1 MNYNAVTDHSPKTRT
16 DFIEWLT
23 QITVAE
29 LKAAAGDKTKLQA
42 AVQQY
47 LNKATAAN
55 FELEDIE
62 NIFGVN
68 EPSIMDLAELSEE
81 DEEILIDTFED
92 LTNN

>member
-1 MNYNAVTDHSPKTRT
+1 MNFNLATDPSPQARAE
-16 DFIEWLT
+16 FIEWLT
-23 QITVAE
+23 SVTLVE
-29 LKAAAGDKTKLQA
+29 LKAAAGDPLKLHT

-47 LNKATAAN
+47 LTKATAAN

-81 DEEILIDTFED
+81 DEEILIDSFED

>member
-1 MNYNAVTDHSPKTRT
+1 MNYNAATDPSVEKRAEY
-16 DFIEWLT
+16 IEWLT
-23 QITVAE
+23 QVTLAE
-29 LKAAAGDKTKLQA
+29 LKAAAGDALKLKA

-47 LNKATAAN
+47 LTKATAAN
-55 FELEDIE
+55 FDLEDIE

-81 DEEILIDTFED
+81 DEELLIDAFED

>member
-1 MNYNAVTDHSPKTRT
+1 MIYDAATDSSPESRAK
-16 DFIEWLT
+16 FIEWLT
-23 QITVAE
+23 QATLTEI
-29 LKAAAGDKTKLQA
+29 KAAAGDALKLQA

-47 LNKATAAN
+47 LNNATAAN

-68 EPSIMDLAELSEE
+68 ESSILDLAELSEE

>member
-1 MNYNAVTDHSPKTRT
+1 MIYDAATDPSPESRAE
-16 DFIEWLT
+16 FIEWLT
-23 QITVAE
+23 QITLTE
-29 LKAAAGDKTKLQA
+29 LKAAAGDTLKLQA

-47 LNKATAAN
+47 LNNATAAN

>member
-1 MNYNAVTDHSPKTRT
+1 MIYDAATDPSPESRAE
-16 DFIEWLT
+16 FIEWLT
-23 QITVAE
+23 QITLTE
-29 LKAAAGDKTKLQA
+29 LKAAAGDTLKLQA

-47 LNKATAAN
+47 LNNATAAN

-81 DEEILIDTFED
+81 DEEILIDAFED

>member
-1 MNYNAVTDHSPKTRT
+1 MNYNAATDSSPETRAK
-16 DFIEWLT
+16 FIDWLT
-23 QITVAE
+23 LVTLAE
-29 LKAAAGDKTKLQA
+29 LKTAAGDTLKLQA

-47 LNKATAAN
+47 LTRTTAAN

-68 EPSIMDLAELSEE
+68 EPCIMDLAELSEE
-81 DEEILIDTFED
+81 DEETLIDTFEN